1 MPRPLMLVV
10 NPSNHRYQVQTIN
23 QTPYNVSKRQ
33 DKCSVRRSSIWWPP
47 WVHWTRNYR
56 RLAQRIAATDACYVD
71 MSEELNDTLA
81 AMGVSAKYAADLRPC
96 TATSSKCQ
104 QHSQLESTEVRKAAR
119 MMTWE
124 TPLAATKKREME
136 TVRRRTGP
144 EEEGKEFQKGL
155 QHDGGPLIKSCSS
168 HYEIS
173 QGRVKRASG
182 DEQDE
187 VNSAPSTSD
196 ETRKRKQ
203 QQAQRYQAREETS
216 RRRACRQTHHAEL
229 ILSR

>member
-56 RLAQRIAATDACYVD
+56 RLAQRIAAADACYVD
-71 MSEELNDTLA
+71 ISEELNDTLA

-136 TVRRRTGP
+136 TVRKEKNFRRVSSTTVDRSSKAAARTTRSARAGSKGP
-144 EEEGKEFQKGL
+144 AATNKTRSTALPAPATKQGSENSSKRSVIRRGK
-155 QHDGGPLIKSCSS
+155 
-168 HYEIS
+168 
-173 QGRVKRASG
+173 KRAVDVHVG
-182 DEQDE
+182 KHITQ
-187 VNSAPSTSD
+187 N
-196 ETRKRKQ
+196 
-203 QQAQRYQAREETS
+203 
-216 RRRACRQTHHAEL
+216 
-229 ILSR
+229 